1 MPRESRVERR
11 RRVAEITAVLRKT
24 YPDAKCALAHSNPL
38 ELLVATILSAQCR
51 DERVNSV
58 TRGLFKKYPS
68 AAAYAAAVPEQ
79 FERDIQSIGLFR
91 NKTKSILAAAK
102 RIVSDFGGEVPRTM
116 AELIELEGVARKTA
130 NVVLGTAF
138 GVSEGIVVDTHV
150 MRLGRRLGLTRQTLA
165 PKIEADLMALLPPE
179 QWDLF
184 AHLLI
189 FHGRNGCTARKPDCP
204 NCPVSGLCP
213 SAFTCDG
220 AGQAKP
226 RSTAKR

>member
-1 MPRESRVERR
+1 MPRESKAKRR
-11 RRVAEITAVLRKT
+11 QRIAEITAALQKT
-24 YPDAKCALAHSNPL
+24 YPNAKCALVHANPL

-68 AAAYAAAVPEQ
+68 AQAYAAASPEQ
-79 FERDIQSIGLFR
+79 FERDIQSIGLYR

-102 RIVSDFGGEVPRTM
+102 RIVTDFGGDVPRTM
-116 AELIELEGVARKTA
+116 AELLTLAGVARKTA

-150 MRLGRRLGLTRQTLA
+150 IRLTRRLGLTRQTLA
-165 PKIEADLMALLPPE
+165 AKIEADLMPLVPQE
-179 QWDLF
+179 KWGLF

-189 FHGRNGCTARKPDCP
+189 FHGRNCCTARKPDCP
-204 NCPVSGLCP
+204 NCPVSRQCP
-213 SAFTCDG
+213 SAFTFDG
-220 AGQAKP
+220 PSKT
-226 RSTAKR
+226 RSMGN